1 MPLSQRRSIM
11 LLMNLSQLLQS
22 LILSLIGSLKKW
34 ESSAK
39 TAGRLVTRTSLY
51 QKTMIEAVI
60 PAVIA
65 VVTGGGVL
73 FNRVH
78 NRIHDLDRRLDGV
91 ELRMVETYVSKS
103 DFNVMVDKM
112 EKHLIRIEDK
122 MDQMMSSR

>member
-1 MPLSQRRSIM
+1 
-11 LLMNLSQLLQS
+11 
-22 LILSLIGSLKKW
+22 
-34 ESSAK
+34 
-39 TAGRLVTRTSLY
+39 
-51 QKTMIEAVI
+51 MIEAVI

-122 MDQMMSSR
+122 MDQMISSR

>member
-1 MPLSQRRSIM
+1 
-11 LLMNLSQLLQS
+11 
-22 LILSLIGSLKKW
+22 
-34 ESSAK
+34 
-39 TAGRLVTRTSLY
+39 
-51 QKTMIEAVI
+51 MIEAVI